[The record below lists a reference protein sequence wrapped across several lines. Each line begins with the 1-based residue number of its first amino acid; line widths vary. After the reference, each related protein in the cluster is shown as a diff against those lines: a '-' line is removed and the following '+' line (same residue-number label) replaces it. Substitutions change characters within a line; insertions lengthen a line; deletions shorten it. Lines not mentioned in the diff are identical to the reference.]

1 MESNPSLFEYRLDLV
16 IYSLLTNRCG
26 ESDSGWLSE
35 AGHKRRAS
43 EPSLL
48 LRAACSGSLAPVG
61 GKCPRPQAECR
72 CASCQPTP
80 FTGAPANS
88 QLQPPAVWQKEPP
101 EDSSPSLWATPGDPK
116 WSVGELSR
124 RRPAQVLDS
133 WTKWMLLA
141 LCVQLSS
148 FSIMFSRFI
157 HAVPLISASFL
168 FLTE

>member
-80 FTGAPANS
+80 FTGAPS
-88 QLQPPAVWQKEPP
+88 QQPASTTSCVTEG
-101 EDSSPSLWATPGDPK
+101 T
-116 WSVGELSR
+116 SR
-124 RRPAQVLDS
+124 RFQPQPMSYPRGSQVECRWAVSKEACSSSGFMNKMNVAGLVCPAFFIQHNVF
-133 WTKWMLLA
+133 KVHPR
-141 LCVQLSS
+141 C
-148 FSIMFSRFI
+148 SRCQYFI
-157 HAVPLISASFL
+157 PFYG
-168 FLTE
+168 